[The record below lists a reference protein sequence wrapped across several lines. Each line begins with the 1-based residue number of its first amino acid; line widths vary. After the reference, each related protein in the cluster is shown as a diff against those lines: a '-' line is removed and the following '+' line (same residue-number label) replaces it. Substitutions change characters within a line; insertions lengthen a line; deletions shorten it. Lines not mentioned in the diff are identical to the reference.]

1 MTGVGQKTL
10 LVKAADGS
18 RLAGSL
24 SVELGVLLPVDGISA
39 VRLESNSVATGLA
52 FRRASKPNP
61 DSIANEVAIETRN
74 KNKDP
79 TIFLERFIG

>member
-61 DSIANEVAIETRN
+61 YSIAN
-74 KNKDP
+74 
-79 TIFLERFIG
+79 